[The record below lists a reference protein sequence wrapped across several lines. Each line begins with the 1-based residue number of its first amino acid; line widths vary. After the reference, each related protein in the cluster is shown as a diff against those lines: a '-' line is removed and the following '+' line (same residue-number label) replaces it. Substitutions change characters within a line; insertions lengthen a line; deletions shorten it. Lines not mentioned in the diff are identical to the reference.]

1 MKFYSSEM
9 SICLADVNYFNLDPD
24 SFAREKGG
32 KVQNGGGGVQ
42 NGEGGGGFKSPFEE

>member
-32 KVQNGGGGVQ
+32 KVQNGGGGSKVHLK
-42 NGEGGGGFKSPFEE
+42 NSNCNYHSLK